1 MGESPKESE
10 RVYSDLRG
18 GQRDWSLTLM
28 YLPCNKTVKKDFF
41 LKQKRVIFTLSNY

>member
-18 GQRDWSLTLM
+18 KQHDWPLTLM
-28 YLPCNKTVKKDFF
+28 YL
-41 LKQKRVIFTLSNY
+41 